1 MEKMLQGPFKKMMN
15 KQIDN
20 NSWMNK
26 LIEFYKEEMGS
37 DSGSSD
43 NSSASGASSDGSV
56 SDDGA
61 GKLSSAK
68 SSLESLADIGSS
80 DHMERKKS
88 KKK

>member
-1 MEKMLQGPFKKMMN
+1 MEKLLSPSFKKMMN

-37 DSGSSD
+37 DSDSD
-43 NSSASGASSDGSV
+43 NSHSDASSMSASSDSSG
-56 SDDGA
+56 G

-68 SSLESLADIGSS
+68 SSLESLADLGGSS
-80 DHMERKKS
+80 KAKERR
-88 KKK
+88 